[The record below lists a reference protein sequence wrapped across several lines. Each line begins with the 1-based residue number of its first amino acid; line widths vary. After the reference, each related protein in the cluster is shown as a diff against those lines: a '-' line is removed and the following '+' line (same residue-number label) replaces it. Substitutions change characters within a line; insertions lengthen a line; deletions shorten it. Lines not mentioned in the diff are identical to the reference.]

1 MRGRG
6 WGSCFALEART
17 RLRGSRWH
25 RRAGRCA
32 AESAAAA
39 DAGSRPGG
47 DVGLDAVG
55 GTRRA
60 AAGVT
65 AGAPGAS
72 DASDA
77 SGALSRTVRRRGRE
91 GISYLARCP
100 LRRPAGPRGGRR
112 RGRPSVRPSERGALR
127 STSSPRSVSAFAKI
141 LCGLA
146 SFSARSQAG
155 YPLPRHNWHSTSAV
169 TDSVPRETRL
179 RDASCNGATGASAIA
194 ARQAQ
199 RPDTDG
205 VVSVHQ
211 LCAEQRNRAPW
222 LLRRIPATRTSA
234 SALPCCCPTPSR
246 PGRRAR

>member
-1 MRGRG
+1 M
-6 WGSCFALEART
+6 
-17 RLRGSRWH
+17 
-25 RRAGRCA
+25 
-32 AESAAAA
+32 
-39 DAGSRPGG
+39 
-47 DVGLDAVG
+47 GLDAVG

-127 STSSPRSVSAFAKI
+127 STSSPRSVSAFAKRYVES
-141 LCGLA
+141 LVFLRTLKLA
-146 SFSARSQAG
+146 TPCHATTGTAPAR
-155 YPLPRHNWHSTSAV
+155 LPTVCRAR
-169 TDSVPRETRL
+169 DS
-179 RDASCNGATGASAIA
+179 A
-194 ARQAQ
+194 ARCILQ
-199 RPDTDG
+199 R
-205 VVSVHQ
+205 
-211 LCAEQRNRAPW
+211 RNRRERDRGAAGAAAGHRRCRVRPSVVRRAAQSSTMAAAPN
-222 LLRRIPATRTSA
+222 TGNTHFCK

>member
-1 MRGRG
+1 M
-6 WGSCFALEART
+6 
-17 RLRGSRWH
+17 
-25 RRAGRCA
+25 
-32 AESAAAA
+32 
-39 DAGSRPGG
+39 
-47 DVGLDAVG
+47 GLDAVAYSRRDA
-55 GTRRA
+55 RRA
-60 AAGVT
+60 AAGGVT

>member
-1 MRGRG
+1 M
-6 WGSCFALEART
+6 
-17 RLRGSRWH
+17 
-25 RRAGRCA
+25 
-32 AESAAAA
+32 
-39 DAGSRPGG
+39 
-47 DVGLDAVG
+47 GLDAVG

-169 TDSVPRETRL
+169 TDSVPRARLGCAMHLATAQQARARSRRGRRSGRTPTVSCPSISCAPSSAIEHHGCCAEYRQHALLQARCRAAAPHL
-179 RDASCNGATGASAIA
+179 RD
-194 ARQAQ
+194 Q
-199 RPDTDG
+199 G
-205 VVSVHQ
+205 VELAEDAMTSVG
-211 LCAEQRNRAPW
+211 RYM
-222 LLRRIPATRTSA
+222 RTH
-234 SALPCCCPTPSR
+234 
-246 PGRRAR
+246 